1 MRIVRNKSQNAKSIT
16 ASAQYSK
23 AVDHIQCA
31 MQELSKIAKTD
42 EVAKD
47 SITNLG
53 VVMFDL
59 RHDK

>member
-31 MQELSKIAKTD
+31 MKELSKIAKTD

-59 RHDK
+59 KHDK

>member
-1 MRIVRNKSQNAKSIT
+1 MRIVRNKSQNAKSIS

-31 MQELSKIAKTD
+31 MKELSKIAKTD